1 MVRRELPLLE
11 PDPDAGL
18 SSQQAQDL
26 TDAGWT
32 NRPVAS
38 PTKSDQQIIHENVFT
53 YFNLIFVVLAVVLFL
68 VRDLKD
74 STFLFIVIINAVI
87 GIVQQI
93 RSKRTIDRLSLLS
106 AAKLRVIRD
115 GAVTE
120 LPTDQ
125 LVREDIVELTA
136 GNQIPADGPVLT
148 GQILVNEALITG
160 EADPIPKGPGD
171 RLLSGSFVI
180 SGKCRARMDAVG
192 EDSYVSQLTLAAK
205 QDAGPGKS
213 EMMRSL
219 DHLIRFIGVA
229 LIPIG
234 AALFWNS
241 TTPRGFP
248 SASP

>member
-1 MVRRELPLLE
+1 MKKRPGHTEEPAVRRELPLLE
-11 PDPDAGL
+11 PDPAVGL

-26 TDAGWT
+26 TDAGWN

-115 GAVTE
+115 GEMERRE
-120 LPTDQ
+120 LRRPRGLCDRCAGIYPGRG
-125 LVREDIVELTA
+125 LRRLRGPDPLLCREGLPGA
-136 GNQIPADGPVLT
+136 AAGPV
-148 GQILVNEALITG
+148 
-160 EADPIPKGPGD
+160 
-171 RLLSGSFVI
+171 R
-180 SGKCRARMDAVG
+180 
-192 EDSYVSQLTLAAK
+192 
-205 QDAGPGKS
+205 
-213 EMMRSL
+213 
-219 DHLIRFIGVA
+219 
-229 LIPIG
+229 
-234 AALFWNS
+234 
-241 TTPRGFP
+241 PRGGGP
-248 SASP
+248 APRPAAPHGPAGAGKPHPPQRPQGL